1 MPPNLGEN
9 IMDRVTFLTGASSG
23 LGRGLAPR
31 IAEEGHAVAL
41 IARRADLLED
51 LAREIEAKGGR
62 ALPISCDVCDKD
74 AVQAAV
80 TQTVDTF
87 GPITRL
93 VANAGIGN
101 PTPAQN
107 FKSDVF
113 ERVMDV
119 NLRGAVYC
127 IEAVLPSMIE
137 NNYGHIVG
145 VSSLAGYRGMP
156 GAAAYCASK
165 AALTTTLESLRCDLN
180 GTGVDVTVVCPGFVK
195 SPMTETNKF
204 PMPFLMETDAGVAQ
218 IHKAIVRRKPHH
230 AFPIPLATAV
240 RAIRLLPAGLYTKM
254 VTSTGHKQSKGKV
267 FN

>member
-1 MPPNLGEN
+1 
-9 IMDRVTFLTGASSG
+9 MDRVTFLTGASSG
-23 LGRGLAPR
+23 LGRGLAIR
-31 IAEEGHAVAL
+31 IAAEGHAVAL
-41 IARRADLLED
+41 VARRAELLED
-51 LAREIEAKGGR
+51 LAHEIEAKGGR
-62 ALPISCDVCDKD
+62 ALPISCDVRNKD

-80 TQTVDTF
+80 RQTVETL

-107 FKSDVF
+107 FKSEEF
-113 ERVMDV
+113 ERVFDV

-137 NNYGHIVG
+137 HNYGHIVG

-165 AALTTTLESLRCDLN
+165 AALTTTLESLRCDLS

-195 SPMTETNKF
+195 TPMTETNKF
-204 PMPFLMETDAGVAQ
+204 PMPFLMETEAGVAQ
-218 IHKAIVRRKPHH
+218 IHKAIVRRIPHH
-230 AFPIPLATAV
+230 AFPIPLATVV
-240 RAIRLLPAGLYTKM
+240 RAMRLLPADLYTKI
-254 VTSTGHKQSKGKV
+254 VSGTGHTHAKGKA
-267 FN
+267 FT